1 MKKILN
7 RSFLIVLALSL
18 IVLFARA
25 QGPGTYKIV
34 PERPTPGQDI
44 EITYDATGTP
54 LSNKKKVTAVL
65 YSYQN
70 YKWYAED
77 INLVNTGNVWKTH
90 YKIPEK
96 AGIIALKFQADT
108 LTDNNNNQG
117 YFSMFMDKTRQGV
130 QAPGAYAGW
139 GLARSP
145 KYGMD
150 IPGYIKFKGV
160 SDSAT
165 YHWLNQEISFNQSAK
180 SDLVYPYA
188 LALNATFKNDAG
200 PRLQRVLNYLKR
212 PEASEN
218 DLLNARKILLR
229 LVQDKV
235 TADSVDK
242 VMLQKFPKGSL
253 ARLAA
258 FKKMPVGS
266 DVNALLN
273 ANKQFVQ
280 DFPEEGSNAEFN
292 TENRMSYPGIYQNI
306 VVLSTYGTHNYEELN
321 KYIDKVPF
329 SVLPTV
335 YYKVVEIQ
343 FGKNGMSDAELLPVS
358 ELILKR
364 MEYLRAN
371 RPEEFAYLSPK
382 EWVNYVNEIITRP
395 MYMHVH
401 LLNSAGRY
409 KEALAYGNLAKQ
421 YLGYTRAA
429 LNAERANTLKELNQ
443 QVELRTLL
451 EKSVFENQSSPEMM
465 EMLKASYVKR
475 TGTDKGYDK
484 YLNGLKNNA
493 DGLKMVEE
501 IKKEIINKPMIDFA
515 MQDLNGKM
523 VKLQDLKGKT
533 VVFDFWATWCVPCK
547 ASFPGMKLAV
557 DKYAKDPNVVFY
569 FVDTEETIADYKAEI
584 AKYIKEKK
592 YGFNVLFD
600 NKAPNAKA
608 TGETFD
614 QICKA
619 FSISGI
625 PQKIIVDANGNVRF
639 ITVGFKGSATELAD
653 EISTMVELTKAA
665 K

>member
-1 MKKILN
+1 MKKLSRSILV
-7 RSFLIVLALSL
+7 LLTLALPGS
-18 IVLFARA
+18 FAHA
-25 QGPGTYKIV
+25 QTASTYKIV
-34 PERPTPGQDI
+34 PERPLPGQDI
-44 EITYDATGTP
+44 EIVYDASGTK
-54 LSNKKKVTAVL
+54 LNNQKKVTAVL

-70 YKWYAED
+70 YKWFAED
-77 INLVNTGNVWKTH
+77 IALSGQANIWKTH

-108 LTDNNNNQG
+108 LTDNNKNQG

-130 QAPGAYAGW
+130 QAQGAYAGW

-150 IPGYIKFKGV
+150 IPGYIKFEGI

-188 LALNATFKNDAG
+188 MALQATFKDDAG

-212 PEASEN
+212 PDASES

-242 VMLQKFPKGSL
+242 VLMQKFPKGSL

-258 FKKMPVGS
+258 FKAMPVGS
-266 DVNALLN
+266 DLNVLLN
-273 ANKQFVQ
+273 GNRKFVAAY
-280 DFPEEGSNAEFN
+280 PEVGSNPTFN
-292 TENRMSYPGIYQNI
+292 AENRINYPTIYQNI
-306 VVLSTYGTHNYEELN
+306 VVLGAYADKNYAELY
-321 KYIDKVPF
+321 KYIGQLPF
-329 SVLPTV
+329 GVLPTL
-335 YYKVVEIQ
+335 YYKIVEIP
-343 FGKNGMSDAELLPVS
+343 FNRKEVTDATMLPVS
-358 ELILKR
+358 EKIIR
-364 MEYLRAN
+364 RIEYLRAN

-382 EWVNYVNEIITRP
+382 EWVHYVNEAMSRP
-395 MYMHVH
+395 MYIHVH
-401 LLNSAGRY
+401 LLNAAGRF
-409 KEALAYGNLAKQ
+409 KEALAYGNLAKEF
-421 YLGYTRAA
+421 LGYKRAA
-429 LNAERANTLKELNQ
+429 LNAERANTLIGLKQ
-443 QVELRTLL
+443 QAELRTLL
-451 EKSVFENQSSPEMM
+451 ERSVYENQSSPEMLA
-465 EMLKASYVKR
+465 MLKAGYIKR
-475 TGTDKGYDK
+475 SGSEKGYER
-484 YLNGLKNNA
+484 YVNGLKNNVGNIKA
-493 DGLKMVEE
+493 AEV
-501 IKKEIINKPMIDFA
+501 IKKDMFNKPMVDFA
-515 MQDLNGKM
+515 MQDLNGKT
-523 VKLQDLKGKT
+523 VRLQDLKGKT

-569 FVDTEETIADYKAEI
+569 FVDTEESTVDYKAEI

-592 YGFNVLFD
+592 YNFNVLFD

-608 TGETFD
+608 TGDTFD
-614 QICKA
+614 RICKA
-619 FSISGI
+619 FGISGI
-625 PQKIIVDANGNVRF
+625 PQKIIVDANGNARF
-639 ITVGFKGSATELAD
+639 LAVGFNGSATELAD